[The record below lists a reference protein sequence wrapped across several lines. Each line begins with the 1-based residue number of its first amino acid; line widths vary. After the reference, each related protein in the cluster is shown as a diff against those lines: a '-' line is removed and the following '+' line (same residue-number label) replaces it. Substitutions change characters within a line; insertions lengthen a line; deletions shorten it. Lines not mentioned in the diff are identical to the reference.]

1 MDGEDGKLTEK
12 LYKMIMSWTDGI
24 KVRGFQTPS
33 LATFRELVRIYKEIK
48 AGGHPD
54 FIDGESKKVLEK
66 CGFQLEPCGI
76 GWIVD
81 NAKQGD
87 FSGETRP
94 IRFIHSVL
102 YGVEGR
108 LQNHRQGQSCS
119 FAKRTLLC
127 VVFLFS
133 NLAYATFNAK

>member
-1 MDGEDGKLTEK
+1 MNINVNIVISGANIQLFGSIVAKRIFLMDGEDGKLTEK

-76 GWIVD
+76 GWIAD

-87 FSGETRP
+87 FSGETKQRR
-94 IRFIHSVL
+94 IKKTEKCR
-102 YGVEGR
+102 
-108 LQNHRQGQSCS
+108 
-119 FAKRTLLC
+119 
-127 VVFLFS
+127 
-133 NLAYATFNAK
+133 